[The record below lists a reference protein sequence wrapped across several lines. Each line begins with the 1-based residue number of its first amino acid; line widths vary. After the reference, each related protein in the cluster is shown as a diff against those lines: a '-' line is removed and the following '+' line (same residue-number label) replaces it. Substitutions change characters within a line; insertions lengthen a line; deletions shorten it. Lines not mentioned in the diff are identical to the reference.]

1 MKKVTLKFFLL
12 PFLVITVL
20 AGCSVIPPLNPVE
33 EPAHT
38 GYTFFSDDFSTSP
51 NGWGT
56 MGREGGTVLFEYEGL
71 VLNVITPNSLV
82 WSINQPR
89 YSDTRIDVDAV
100 LLDGPV
106 NDNFGVICR
115 FVDNENFYG
124 FLVTHDGY
132 YGIFKMLNGQMMMTS
147 NKTNLDFTEVIR
159 QGGVVNHITADCTGE
174 ILRLTVNDTL
184 LAEILDN
191 SFSEGHVGLVAGA
204 YENAGVKVLFDNF
217 IVTQP

>member
-1 MKKVTLKFFLL
+1 MKKTALKSLFLI
-12 PFLVITVL
+12 FVFISVL
-20 AGCSVIPPLNPVE
+20 AGCSVLPAINPVE

-38 GYTFFSDDFSTSP
+38 GFTFFADDFSSPP

-56 MGREGGTVLFEYEGL
+56 MGREGGEILFEYEGL
-71 VLNVITPNSLV
+71 VLSVITPNSLL

-147 NKTNLDFTEVIR
+147 ETTNLDFSDVIR
-159 QGGVVNHITADCTGE
+159 QGGVVNHITAECLGE
-174 ILRLTVNDTL
+174 MLKLTVNDTL
-184 LAEILDN
+184 LAEIQDG
-191 SFSEGHVGLVAGA
+191 SFTEGQVGLIAGA
-204 YENAGVKVLFDNF
+204 YENASVKVLFDNF
-217 IVTQP
+217 TVTQP

>member
-1 MKKVTLKFFLL
+1 MTKPTMKFLL
-12 PFLVITVL
+12 LTCLLVTVL
-20 AGCSVIPPLNPVE
+20 AGCAVFTPINPVE
-33 EPAHT
+33 EPAHS
-38 GYTFFSDDFSTSP
+38 GWIFFSDDFTTPP

-56 MGREGGTVLFEYEGL
+56 MGREGGEILFEYEGL
-71 VLNVITPNSLV
+71 VLKVNMPNSLL

-89 YSDTRIDVDAV
+89 FRDSRIDVDAV

-115 FVDNENFYG
+115 FVDNQNFYG

-132 YGIFKMLNGQMMMTS
+132 YGIFKMLNGEMVMTGD
-147 NKTNLDFTEVIR
+147 KTNLDFNEVIR
-159 QGGVVNHITADCTGE
+159 QGGVVNHITAECTGE
-174 ILRLTVNDTL
+174 MLSLTVNDTL

-191 SFSEGHVGLVAGA
+191 SFSEGQVGLIAGA

-217 IVTQP
+217 KVTQP

>member
-1 MKKVTLKFFLL
+1 MKKITLKSLLL
-12 PFLVITVL
+12 PFLLLIVTT
-20 AGCSVIPPLNPVE
+20 GCSVIPPLNPVE
-33 EPAHT
+33 EPAHP
-38 GYTFFSDDFSTSP
+38 GYTFFSDDFSTPP

-56 MGREGGTVLFEYEGL
+56 MGREGGEVLFEYEGL

-82 WSINQPR
+82 WSINHPR
-89 YSDTRIDVDAV
+89 YSDSRIDVDAV

-115 FVDNENFYG
+115 FVDNQNFYG

-132 YGIFKMLNGQMMMTS
+132 YGIFKMLNGQMMMT
-147 NKTNLDFTEVIR
+147 NDKTSLDYTEVIR
-159 QGGVVNHITADCTGE
+159 QGGVVNHITAECTGE
-174 ILRLTVNDTL
+174 ILKLTVNDTL

-191 SFSEGHVGLVAGA
+191 SFGEGQVGLIAGA

>member
-1 MKKVTLKFFLL
+1 MKKLTLKSLLLISFL
-12 PFLVITVL
+12 IAVL
-20 AGCSVIPPLNPVE
+20 AGCDVIPPMNPVE
-33 EPAHT
+33 ESAHS
-38 GYTFFSDDFSTSP
+38 GWIFFSDDFSNPP

-56 MGREGGTVLFEYEGL
+56 MGREGGEVLFEYEGL
-71 VLNVITPNSLV
+71 VLKVITPNSLI

-89 YSDTRIDVDAV
+89 YSDSRVDVAAV

-132 YGIFKMLNGQMMMTS
+132 YGIFKMLNGQMMMT
-147 NKTNLDFTEVIR
+147 NDKTNLDFSEVIR
-159 QGGVVNHITADCTGE
+159 QGGVVNHITAECSGE
-174 ILRLTVNDTL
+174 MLKLTVNDTL
-184 LAEILDN
+184 LAEIQDN
-191 SFSEGHVGLVAGA
+191 SFNEGQAGLIAGA

-217 IVTQP
+217 NVTQP

>member
-1 MKKVTLKFFLL
+1 MKINPLKSLL
-12 PFLVITVL
+12 LSIILLSVL

-33 EPAHT
+33 EAAHS
-38 GYTFFSDDFSTSP
+38 GYTFLSDDFSTPP

-56 MGREGGTVLFEYEGL
+56 MGREGGEVLFEYGGL
-71 VLNVITPNSLV
+71 VLKVITPNSLV

-124 FLVTHDGY
+124 FLITHDGY

-147 NKTNLDFTEVIR
+147 EKTNLDFSEVIR
-159 QGGVVNHITADCTGE
+159 QGGVVNHIAAECTGE
-174 ILRLTVNDTL
+174 ILKLTVNDTL
-184 LAEILDN
+184 LAEIQDN
-191 SFSEGHVGLVAGA
+191 SFIEGQVGLIAGA

-217 IVTQP
+217 KVTQP

>member
-1 MKKVTLKFFLL
+1 MTKPTLKFLL
-12 PFLVITVL
+12 LTYLLVTVL
-20 AGCSVIPPLNPVE
+20 AGCAVFTPINPVE
-33 EPAHT
+33 EPGHS
-38 GYTFFSDDFSTSP
+38 GWIFFSDDFTTPP

-56 MGREGGTVLFEYEGL
+56 MGREGGEILFEYEGL
-71 VLNVITPNSLV
+71 VLKVNTPNSLI

-89 YSDTRIDVDAV
+89 FRDSRIEVDAV

-115 FVDNENFYG
+115 FVDNQNFYG

-132 YGIFKMLNGQMMMTS
+132 YGIFKMLNGEMVMTGD
-147 NKTNLDFTEVIR
+147 KTNLDFNEVIR
-159 QGGVVNHITADCTGE
+159 QGGVVNHITAECTGE
-174 ILRLTVNDTL
+174 MLSLTVNDTL

-191 SFSEGHVGLVAGA
+191 SFSEGQVGLIAGA

-217 IVTQP
+217 KVTQP

>member
-1 MKKVTLKFFLL
+1 MKKFTLKSLLLAFLL
-12 PFLVITVL
+12 ITVL
-20 AGCSVIPPLNPVE
+20 VGCSVIPPLNPVE
-33 EPAHT
+33 EPAHS
-38 GYTFFSDDFSTSP
+38 GWVFFSDDFSTPP

-56 MGREGGTVLFEYEGL
+56 MGREGGEVLFEYEGL

-89 YSDTRIDVDAV
+89 YSDSRIDVDAV

-115 FVDNENFYG
+115 FVDNQNFYG

-132 YGIFKMLNGQMMMTS
+132 YGIFKMLNGQMMMPS
-147 NKTNLDFTEVIR
+147 DKTNLDFTEVIR
-159 QGGVVNHITADCTGE
+159 QGGVVNHITAECTGE
-174 ILRLTVNDTL
+174 ILKLSVNDNL
-184 LAEILDN
+184 LAEIQDS
-191 SFSEGHVGLVAGA
+191 SFNEGQVGLIAGA

-217 IVTQP
+217 QVTQP

>member
-1 MKKVTLKFFLL
+1 MTKPTLKFLL
-12 PFLVITVL
+12 LTYLLVTVL
-20 AGCSVIPPLNPVE
+20 AGCAVITPINPVE
-33 EPAHT
+33 EPAHS
-38 GYTFFSDDFSTSP
+38 GWIFFSDDFTTPP

-56 MGREGGTVLFEYEGL
+56 MGREGGEILFEYEGL
-71 VLNVITPNSLV
+71 VLKVNMPNSLI

-89 YSDTRIDVDAV
+89 FRDSRIEVDAV

-115 FVDNENFYG
+115 FVDNQNFYG

-132 YGIFKMLNGQMMMTS
+132 YGIFKMLNGEMVMTGD
-147 NKTNLDFTEVIR
+147 KTNLDFNEVIR
-159 QGGVVNHITADCTGE
+159 QGGVVNHITAECTGE
-174 ILRLTVNDTL
+174 MLSLTVNDTL

-191 SFSEGHVGLVAGA
+191 SFSEGQVGLIAGA

-217 IVTQP
+217 KVTQP